1 MQVNHLTS
9 RFVYPSVFLWVF
21 FFQTEWL
28 PNLSPSFCYLNLN
41 SLALISVL
49 ISVLICGEKIECFS
63 SFAGGSLLFE
73 GIMQL
78 SESVLYSIKQLKIS
92 IHLGNWNS
100 QYISSVV
107 RLCKRYRCI
116 ELFFYMHTCKWFIL
130 VLPAWLA
137 GQEMTHRQLT
147 LWWLQ
152 CILD

>member
-9 RFVYPSVFLWVF
+9 RFVYPSVFVF
-21 FFQTEWL
+21 FSLQTELL
-28 PNLSPSFCYLNLN
+28 PNLSTSFCYLNLI
-41 SLALISVL
+41 SLALIGVW
-49 ISVLICGEKIECFS
+49 ICGRKKIECFS
-63 SFAGGSLLFE
+63 SFAGGSLL
-73 GIMQL
+73 L
-78 SESVLYSIKQLKIS
+78 KESCSNQRVSCIQS
-92 IHLGNWNS
+92 SNS
-100 QYISSVV
+100 RYQFILATEIPNILALSVV
-107 RLCKRYRCI
+107 QLCKRYRFI